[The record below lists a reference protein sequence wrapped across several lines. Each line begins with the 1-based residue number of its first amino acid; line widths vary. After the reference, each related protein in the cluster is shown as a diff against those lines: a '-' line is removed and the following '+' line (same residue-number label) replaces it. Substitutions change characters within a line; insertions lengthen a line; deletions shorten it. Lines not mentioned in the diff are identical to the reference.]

1 MARAYTKCSEC
12 ENIMWFRD
20 QDVVPQ
26 IVICPCHKTKLTEE
40 GPEGEYEDLTQE
52 EIDAIPEG

>member
-1 MARAYTKCSEC
+1 
-12 ENIMWFRD
+12 MWFRD